1 MNTPTSP
8 IDVIICTRDRRAD
21 LARCLQSIEIQRPLP
36 SRVIVVI
43 GSEDSTLPDMQDRFP
58 LLSIEVVECFEHNI
72 SIARNA
78 GLEHAQAEIVLFL
91 DDDAQA
97 RPGWVQAYIDAF
109 HAKPKAWAI
118 GGKVF
123 DSRNA
128 PPTIEFSHG
137 LISASGRQIPVW
149 KDGGKAPRNYLAN
162 VKGCNFGIR
171 RAAVM
176 EIGGFDPFFAFAF
189 DESDLILSIHGTGG
203 QVLHESGAIV
213 DHAHTPGH
221 YRLADPL
228 DRDWRVEYA
237 SHTMFMLKHVSGVH
251 RVFGRLVIRRRLA
264 KLIVLA
270 GWEVIQGRI
279 SVHRFAEIFQSANR
293 GIRDACQAYATRR
306 EQLCQQVSAVER

>member
-1 MNTPTSP
+1 MSTPTPS
-8 IDVIICTRDRRAD
+8 IDVIVCTRDRRAD
-21 LARCLQSIEIQRPLP
+21 LARCLRSIEIQRPLP
-36 SRVIVVI
+36 WRVIVVI
-43 GSEDSTLPDMQDRFP
+43 GSEDSALPDMQDRFP
-58 LLSIEVVECFEHNI
+58 MLGIEVVECFDHNI

-109 HAKPKAWAI
+109 HAKPEAWAI
-118 GGKVF
+118 GGDVF

-137 LISASGRQIPVW
+137 FISASGRQIPIW
-149 KDGGKAPRNYLAN
+149 DGRKASQSYLTN

-171 RAAVM
+171 RTAVM

-189 DESDLILSIHGTGG
+189 DESDLMLSIHCAGG
-203 QVLHESGAIV
+203 QVLHEPGAIV

-237 SHTMFMLKHVSGVH
+237 SHTMFMLKHASGVH
-251 RVFGRLVIRRRLA
+251 RVFGRLVVCRRMA
-264 KLIVLA
+264 KLIVFA
-270 GWEVIQGRI
+270 GWGVIQGRI
-279 SVHRFAEIFQSANR
+279 SVHRFAEILQSANR
-293 GIRDACQAYATRR
+293 GIRDACRAYATRR
-306 EQLCQQVSAVER
+306 EQLGQQVSAVER